1 MSGRQRQLVTT
12 LYGGRGTGDDVRAA
26 ALVSS
31 QGFGVR
37 YDLDPASGMI
47 TNPAHD
53 LCGQTLQGR
62 ILVFTRPKG
71 GVAASWSL
79 ADLRQRG
86 LAPLGIVFQRA
97 SPIFVQGALA
107 AGIAIVD
114 SLDGDPCRL
123 IQGGDEVALYPRA
136 GRLEVYR

>member
-1 MSGRQRQLVTT
+1 MTGRQRQLVIT
-12 LYGGRGTGDDVRAA
+12 LTGGRGSGENVRAG
-26 ALVSS
+26 ALVSA

-37 YDLDPASGMI
+37 YDLDQASGMI
-47 TNPAHD
+47 TNPEHD

-97 SPIFVQGALA
+97 SPIFVQGALS
-107 AGIAIVD
+107 AGIAILD
-114 SLDGDPCRL
+114 GLDGDPCQL
-123 IQGGDEVALYPRA
+123 IHSGDEVALYPRA